1 MVAATSTTFIFA
13 MMVVDF
19 HDVCPC
25 GGGTVFHSA
34 SGYLFSLFLAGSPCD
49 ALPPPYRSLISL
61 PASPTAPPYHSE
73 GGKVAAGYQRCP
85 PDACSSSEFRPCV
98 KESVAAAD
106 SLSTTYPDQFIMMN
120 DDSYHW
126 PSIEEGENAI
136 FGVSSASPLKAALSK
151 PPLLQM
157 PELMQNPTSK
167 SDGAKLITCSK
178 CGRQYKLKSSLLNHQ
193 RWECGKE
200 PQFKCVLCNYKAK
213 QKVHLVTHMRYKHA
227 LKPDVFS
234 LK

>member
-1 MVAATSTTFIFA
+1 MAVSKVYNIFSRW
-13 MMVVDF
+13 VVNDGKF
-19 HDVCPC
+19 
-25 GGGTVFHSA
+25 F
-34 SGYLFSLFLAGSPCD
+34 LFFFFSLL
-49 ALPPPYRSLISL
+49 L
-61 PASPTAPPYHSE
+61 
-73 GGKVAAGYQRCP
+73 VA
-85 PDACSSSEFRPCV
+85 
-98 KESVAAAD
+98 
-106 SLSTTYPDQFIMMN
+106 DQFIMMN

-157 PELMQNPTSK
+157 PDLMQQNPTSK
-167 SDGAKLITCSK
+167 SDGAKLITCAK

-234 LK
+234 LKWTTTLAPKFRRWRGTECALPERNSWGVDR

>member
-1 MVAATSTTFIFA
+1 MAVSKVYNIFSRW
-13 MMVVDF
+13 VVNDGKF
-19 HDVCPC
+19 
-25 GGGTVFHSA
+25 F
-34 SGYLFSLFLAGSPCD
+34 LFFFFSLL
-49 ALPPPYRSLISL
+49 L
-61 PASPTAPPYHSE
+61 
-73 GGKVAAGYQRCP
+73 VA
-85 PDACSSSEFRPCV
+85 
-98 KESVAAAD
+98 
-106 SLSTTYPDQFIMMN
+106 DQFIMMN

-157 PELMQNPTSK
+157 PDLMQQNPTSK
-167 SDGAKLITCSK
+167 SDGAKLITCAK